1 MSIKKITSKKKKEK
15 PKKKR
20 KKRKRKEEAGNTCPV
35 NKIYIYIY

>member
-1 MSIKKITSKKKKEK
+1 MSIKKITSKKKKK
-15 PKKKR
+15 PKKR